1 MVISRLNLIYDFPFD
16 CIKKFFGKFT
26 ETKISPNQY
35 IYFNSSFFLTIT
47 CDIDRTI
54 FEIQDTDLSFPSNKL
69 NLSSFLLDQS
79 FIDIPP
85 DKFVID
91 FKYHKDIK
99 LEGWSRTDD
108 ILYKGDFRLFKRCEN
123 TINFSTI
130 SVTNIFLDFKEFI
143 QTLNNSFLN

>member
-1 MVISRLNLIYDFPFD
+1 MVVSRLNLIYDFPFD
-16 CIKKFFGKFT
+16 CIKKYFVKFT
-26 ETKISPNQY
+26 ETEISPNQY
-35 IYFNSSFFLTIT
+35 IYFNPSFFLTIT

-54 FEIQDTDLSFPSNKL
+54 FQIQDTDLSFPSNKL

-108 ILYKGDFRLFKRCEN
+108 ILYNGDFRLFKRCEN

-130 SVTNIFLDFKEFI
+130 SVENIFLDFKEFI
-143 QTLNNSFLN
+143 QTLNNSFLH